1 MEAVATTP
9 PTVNLSC
16 EVRILPCFLRETQVG
31 LQVLLAFQV
40 QKVRLVLQEKAY
52 QGNQ

>member
-1 MEAVATTP
+1 MVAATP

-16 EVRILPCFLRETQVG
+16 EVSILPCFLRETQVE
-31 LQVLLAFQV
+31 LQALLDFQV
-40 QKVRLVLQEKAY
+40 QKVRLVLQEKAC